1 MTCIV
6 EEGKRNSLQRE
17 KDYTSLCGYE
27 SKLRLRAFQIK
38 KTLLMEL
45 GRERERGGR
54 GGGDKLENGFMIYE
68 AVSVSKLSY

>member
-45 GRERERGGR
+45 GRERERGE
-54 GGGDKLENGFMIYE
+54 GGGGKLENGFMIYE

>member
-45 GRERERGGR
+45 GRERE
-54 GGGDKLENGFMIYE
+54 GGGGKLENGFMIYE

>member
-1 MTCIV
+1 MLMTCIV

-45 GRERERGGR
+45 GRER
-54 GGGDKLENGFMIYE
+54 GGGGGGQTGKRIYDI
-68 AVSVSKLSY
+68 